1 MGQVVR
7 RGVKRP
13 DTVRVRCLRLKL
25 DDWLMKY
32 FNYRKHYWALEKDT
46 KCEIGDIV
54 LIERQAKRTSPLI
67 SHEIKEHVFK
77 LGSVVDP
84 VTGKRCRGKVFIDEE
99 LRELEAEMIQKEREA
114 KTT

>member
-1 MGQVVR
+1 MNRWGSLVMGQVVR

-25 DDWLMKY
+25 DDWLMKVIVRVE
-32 FNYRKHYWALEKDT
+32 FNSMQAGE
-46 KCEIGDIV
+46 V
-54 LIERQAKRTSPLI
+54 SAKRTSPLI

-114 KTT
+114 KTTSS